1 VTSLRRLFWTFAP
14 GVPGAGLF
22 IMRAVAATA
31 LTAEAF
37 GGRSA
42 PIAAGSATIMVF
54 QAAAGLLLLVG
65 LWTPV
70 AGLVVVVLEAW
81 PLFSRPGDPWT
92 HVLLATVGGA
102 LALLG
107 PGAWSAD
114 AWLFG
119 WKRID
124 IRDRRSRADTSA
136 APKPYQKKQASDPY

>member
-1 VTSLRRLFWTFAP
+1 VSNVRTLIKGRSLRRLFCSFAR

-22 IMRAVAATA
+22 IMRLVAATA
-31 LTAEAF
+31 LGAEAIS
-37 GGRSA
+37 GLSA
-42 PIAAGSATIMVF
+42 PIAAESATMMML

-70 AGLVVVVLEAW
+70 AGVVVVALEAL
-81 PLFSRPGDPWT
+81 PLFFRLDNLWA
-92 HVLLATVGGA
+92 HILLATVGGG

-114 AWLFG
+114 ARLFG

-124 IRDRRSRADTSA
+124 IRDRQSRTHSA
-136 APKPYQKKQASDPY
+136 PGR